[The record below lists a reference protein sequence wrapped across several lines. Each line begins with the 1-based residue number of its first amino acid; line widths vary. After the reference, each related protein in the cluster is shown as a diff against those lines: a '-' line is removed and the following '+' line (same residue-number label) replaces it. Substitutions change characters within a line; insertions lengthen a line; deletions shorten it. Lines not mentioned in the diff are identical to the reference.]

1 MKTRKLFLAVALAA
15 VALLVMTSLVFAA
28 PASAGSAPVN
38 RVYDDPE
45 PVLTDTLPTTHPVG
59 SIIAFFFNIPYT
71 QVMELHNEGFGFG
84 EIARVYL
91 TAMASNGALT
101 PEDLLAMRQ
110 EGVGWGQIKKD
121 YDIHPGGNGLGSIM
135 GNKPEST
142 VEPPGPGDPG
152 PGDCPGNSCNA
163 PGQQKP
169 PKDDKPPKDKPPKD
183 NNSPKDKPTKTPKN

>member
-1 MKTRKLFLAVALAA
+1 MKTWKLFLAVALAA
-15 VALLVMTSLVFAA
+15 VALLVMTSIVFAA

-38 RVYDDPE
+38 RVYDDPD

-59 SIIAFFFNIPYT
+59 SLIALFLNIPYT
-71 QVMELHNEGFGFG
+71 QVMELHNEGWGFG

-91 TAMASNGALT
+91 TAMASGGALT

-121 YDIHPGGNGLGSIM
+121 YGIHPGGNGLGAIM
-135 GNKPEST
+135 GNKPESS
-142 VEPPGPGDPG
+142 VEPPGHD
-152 PGDCPGNSCNA
+152 DCPGNSCNA

-169 PKDDKPPKDKPPKD
+169 PKEDKPPKDKPPKD
-183 NNSPKDKPTKTPKN
+183 KPTKTPKN